1 MFLVLDSRTEGF
13 CIVEL
18 AHNKLFL
25 EIVDIIRHMLVIVVL
40 GFRIMCCD
48 FESIP
53 I

>member
-1 MFLVLDSRTEGF
+1 MFLVSDSRTEGF

-18 AHNKLFL
+18 EHNKLFL
-25 EIVDIIRHMLVIVVL
+25 EIVDIRHMLVIVVL

-48 FESIP
+48 LESIP